1 MTYISKYPNSMQ
13 CIPILVCIIFG
24 MWLLLLVTVSHEVEY
39 TRAVALG
46 LRINHTRQQYLY
58 TLIVIN
64 GILVTACMC
73 VVLVANRICACSD
86 ILN

>member
-1 MTYISKYPNSMQ
+1 MPYISEYPNKMH

-39 TRAVALG
+39 TRAAALG
-46 LRINHTRQQYLY
+46 LRINQTRQKYLY

-73 VVLVANRICACSD
+73 VVLVANRISACSD
-86 ILN
+86 IVN

>member
-1 MTYISKYPNSMQ
+1 MLCLIRYLNSMQ

-46 LRINHTRQQYLY
+46 LRINQTRQQYLY

-73 VVLVANRICACSD
+73 VVLVANRISACSD
-86 ILN
+86 IVN